1 MDANDTL
8 QQVVRGHIDTP
19 IQETGGDEKKS
30 GTIVIHEFSDQLKDH
45 GLVLG
50 DDGYIRWEAQ
60 NPDHPR
66 NWKLWRKV
74 YDTGVI
80 LFLEFITSVMAYPA
94 LTKPNHEHRL
104 TNPFP
109 NRTAIGTAGV
119 CSSLYVDKHIWRAPE
134 LILK

>member
-1 MDANDTL
+1 MNANITL
-8 QQVVRGHIDTP
+8 QQAVRGHIDTP
-19 IQETGGDEKKS
+19 VQEMGGDKTKS
-30 GTIVIHEFSDQLKDH
+30 ATVVIHDFSDPLKDH

-50 DDGYIRWEAQ
+50 DDGYIRWESQ

-80 LFLEFITSVMAYPA
+80 LFLEFITLVMAYPA
-94 LTKPNHEHRL
+94 MKKPNHEHQL
-104 TNPFP
+104 TNPVP

-119 CSSLYVDKHIWRAPE
+119 GSSLCVDKHIWRTSE
-134 LILK
+134 LI